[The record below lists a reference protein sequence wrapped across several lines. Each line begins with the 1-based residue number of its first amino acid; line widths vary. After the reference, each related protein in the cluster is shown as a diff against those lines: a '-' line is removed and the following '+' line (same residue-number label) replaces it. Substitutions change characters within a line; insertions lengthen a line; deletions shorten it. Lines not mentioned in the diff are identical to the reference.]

1 MRKLVLVQASET
13 IMNLAKLL
21 EVEESEIIDHLTGSV
36 LSEQESNIVK
46 TCISELIKENKKK
59 RKDEKG

>member
-21 EVEESEIIDHLTGSV
+21 EVEESEIIDHLSGSI

-46 TCISELIKENKKK
+46 TYISELIKENKKK

>member
-21 EVEESEIIDHLTGSV
+21 EVEESEIIDHLTGSI

-46 TCISELIKENKKK
+46 TYISELIKENKKK

>member
-46 TCISELIKENKKK
+46 TYISELIKENKKK